1 MEYYYCPD
9 IQHETLF
16 SLQGEEHLHCTKV
29 MRHRP
34 GDFIFIL
41 DGKGS
46 TIKARIHNITA
57 AETRLEFI
65 ELVSKDAVPTPK
77 VVAISPTKN
86 PARLEWFVEKATE
99 TGVSGIILVNCERT
113 EKKSNKVDR
122 LHKIILSA
130 MKQSGSTW
138 LPYLYEAKRLRD
150 LASLLKLDEYRKY
163 IAYCNDSLQHVRN
176 FTNPLE
182 PQVICIGPEG
192 DFTKN
197 EVDWALSTDF
207 IPVSLGKNR
216 LRTET
221 AGLYALFCMDISATP

>member
-9 IQHETLF
+9 FQHDTLF
-16 SLQGEEHLHCTKV
+16 NLQGEEHVHCTKV

-46 TIKARIHNITA
+46 TIKARIQNITA
-57 AETRLEFI
+57 AETRLAYI
-65 ELVSKDAVPTPK
+65 ELVSKDVLPTPK

-99 TGVSGIILVNCERT
+99 TGVSGIILINCERT

-122 LHKIILSA
+122 LQKIILSA

-138 LPYLYEAKRLRD
+138 LPFLYEAKRLQD
-150 LASLLKLDEYRKY
+150 LPTLLDLDNYRKY
-163 IAYCNDSLQHVRN
+163 IAYCADTLRHLRDYAQPS
-176 FTNPLE
+176 E
-182 PQVICIGPEG
+182 PQIICIGPEG

-197 EVDWALSTDF
+197 EVDWALSKDF

-221 AGLYALFCMDISATP
+221 AGLYGLFCLDISGTP

>member
-9 IQHETLF
+9 IQHDTLF
-16 SLQGEEHLHCTKV
+16 SLVGEEHVHCTKV

-46 TIKARIHNITA
+46 TIKAKIQNITA
-57 AETRLEFI
+57 AETRLEYL

-86 PARLEWFVEKATE
+86 PARIEWFVEKATE

-122 LHKIILSA
+122 LYKIILSA

-138 LPYLYEAKRLRD
+138 LPFLYEAKRLQD
-150 LASLLKLDEYRKY
+150 LPKLIDLHDYRKY
-163 IAYCNDSLQHVRN
+163 IAHCNDSLPHVRN
-176 FTNPLE
+176 YSQPPE
-182 PQVICIGPEG
+182 PQIICIGPEG

-197 EVDWALSTDF
+197 EIDWALSMEF

-221 AGLYALFCMDISATP
+221 AGLYALFCLGISGTP